1 MDQDISSRFSFDD
14 AANEEAKICVVGV
27 GGGGGN
33 AINNMAQK
41 GIHGSVEF
49 VAINTDA
56 QALSE
61 NQAPQKIQAGR
72 TLTKGLGAGARPGV
86 GAEAIE
92 ENSNEIEQ
100 AVEGYDMVFITA
112 GMGGGTG
119 TGGAPVVASIA
130 RNLDILTV
138 AIVTKPFECEGAR
151 RMKTAREGIQLLR
164 ENVDTLIVIP
174 NERLL
179 DIADESTSL
188 IEAFSKADEV
198 LYNATRGISD
208 LITVHGLINLDFAD
222 VKTTMKNGGTALM
235 GAATATGENRAE
247 KAATEAISSPLL
259 DGLSIAGARNVLVNI
274 TSGSSLGIRE
284 ATTATGVIQREA
296 GDNVEVIFGTVI
308 DDGMEDKLRV
318 TVIATGFDDED
329 DETLQQAQ
337 QAQQQQVQQQQAQ
350 QQQAQQQQVQQTQQQ
365 QAQPYG
371 QQPAHQQQPPR
382 QQQPGHQQAPSTP
395 QQGPSPNAAPQ
406 GPPQE
411 EPGASVRRTRPLE
424 GHGPNYNYKGEDNL
438 RHLDTPAYERRS
450 TLRSGR
456 LQAPD
461 EPQQNQNTDNE
472 GPSVPRKKPKIR
484 RLRSDD
490 SDDPAPRPRRSP
502 DDAADGDDDG
512 DTPAFLRKMMD

>member
-1 MDQDISSRFSFDD
+1 MDRDIGSRFSFDD
-14 AANEEAKICVVGV
+14 AANDEAKICVVGV

-33 AINNMAQK
+33 AIDNMVRK

-56 QALSE
+56 QALAE

-72 TLTKGLGAGARPGV
+72 TLTKGLGAGARPGI

-100 AVEGYDMVFITA
+100 ALDGFDMVFITA

-119 TGGAPVVASIA
+119 TGGAPVVAALA

-138 AIVTKPFECEGAR
+138 AIVTKPFECEGTR
-151 RMKTAREGIQLLR
+151 RMKTAKEGIQQLR
-164 ENVDTLIVIP
+164 ESVDTLIVIP

-179 DIADESTSL
+179 DIADDNTSL
-188 IEAFSKADEV
+188 IEAFGKADEV

-247 KAATEAISSPLL
+247 KAATQAISSPLL
-259 DGLSIAGARNVLVNI
+259 DGLSIAGASNVLVNI

-284 ATTATGVIQREA
+284 ATTSTSVIQKEA
-296 GDNVEVIFGTVI
+296 GDDVEVIFGTVI
-308 DDGMEDKLRV
+308 DDKMDDKLRV
-318 TVIATGFDDED
+318 TVIATGFDDGED
-329 DETLQQAQ
+329 EQPATQQQPQQA
-337 QAQQQQVQQQQAQ
+337 AQQQQ
-350 QQQAQQQQVQQTQQQ
+350 
-365 QAQPYG
+365 
-371 QQPAHQQQPPR
+371 QPPPE
-382 QQQPGHQQAPSTP
+382 QQ
-395 QQGPSPNAAPQ
+395 
-406 GPPQE
+406 
-411 EPGASVRRTRPLE
+411 SVRRTAPLD
-424 GHGPNYNYKGEDNL
+424 GQPPNYNYKGEDNL

-456 LQAPD
+456 RASEEESPD
-461 EPQQNQNTDNE
+461 EGSE
-472 GPSVPRKKPKIR
+472 RKKPRIR
-484 RLRSDD
+484 RLRSNDDD
-490 SDDPAPRPRRSP
+490 SRTPRSRSDDETPPPS
-502 DDAADGDDDG
+502 DDDDDT